1 MSRLIDADALGRH
14 LSDIWLSKTP
24 SGTENIETQT
34 YKCAVC
40 EGLRLAMDA
49 VMEAPTVKMDA
60 LELLQQSRPSN
71 TDEKDKPLR
80 ITRCGGCGIVIVYRG
95 RDVCPYCGRKVEWDA

>member
-1 MSRLIDADALGRH
+1 MRTIDADALGRN
-14 LSDIWLSKTP
+14 LNDIWLSKTP
-24 SGTENIETQT
+24 SGTDNIETQT
-34 YKCAVC
+34 YKGAVC

-71 TDEKDKPLR
+71 MNDKDKPLR

-95 RDVCPYCGRKVEWDA
+95 QDVCPYCGMAVKWE